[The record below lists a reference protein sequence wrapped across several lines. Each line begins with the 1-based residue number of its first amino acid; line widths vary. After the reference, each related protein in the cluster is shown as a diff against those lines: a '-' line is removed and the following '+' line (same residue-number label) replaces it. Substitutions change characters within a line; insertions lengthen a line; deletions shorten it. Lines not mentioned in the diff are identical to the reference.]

1 MRRHAPAC
9 MRGLIK
15 AQRIEGGMLER
26 KSRDILEYLEPDL
39 SPHDSFCVLQLST
52 VPDLTIYGPP
62 PEKRGS
68 PLCSFNVEGVHATD
82 LSTFLDFEG
91 QSADGV
97 PGMNWSR
104 ESKLYLEFYFSAD
117 LSMQEHWFV

>member
-15 AQRIEGGMLER
+15 AQCIEGGMLEK
-26 KSRDILEYLEPDL
+26 KSRDILEYLELDL
-39 SPHDSFCVLQLST
+39 SPHDSFCLLQLSA
-52 VPDLTIYGPP
+52 VPELTIYGPL

-82 LSTFLDFEG
+82 RSTFLDFEG

-97 PGMNWSR
+97 PDTNWSLNS
-104 ESKLYLEFYFSAD
+104 ELYLDFHILAD
-117 LSMQEHWFV
+117 LSMQEHWVV

>member
-15 AQRIEGGMLER
+15 AHRIEGGILEK
-26 KSRDILEYLEPDL
+26 KSRDILEYFELDL
-39 SPHDSFCVLQLST
+39 SPHDSFCVLQLSA
-52 VPDLTIYGPP
+52 VPELTIYGPP

-91 QSADGV
+91 QSASLTQIGV
-97 PGMNWSR
+97 QILSCILTYTSR
-104 ESKLYLEFYFSAD
+104 
-117 LSMQEHWFV
+117 QI